1 MLTSGNLLNKKKET
15 LGISLSVKDAPA
27 GNLFKLTCGLS
38 LRPMTKKPPLPP
50 KLLAECQAA
59 NELYLSKK
67 NQLKLN
73 KRKIADEIGVTP
85 AAVAHYLSGV
95 NALNARFAS
104 ALARLIDEPVDRFSP
119 RLATE
124 IAELAATTDHSN
136 VSPMVQPRREA
147 IEYPLI
153 TWVDAGAG
161 IESTGSYP
169 LGISDEWLSSTENA
183 GPSGYWL
190 RVKGKSMTSDTPP
203 TFPEGTPILVRPEGF
218 DIISGKFYIARNAAT
233 GETTFKQYVMD
244 AGVGYLV
251 PLNAVYQTV
260 PLDGAWEIIGRAI
273 DAKITGM

>member
-1 MLTSGNLLNKKKET
+1 MLTSGNLLNKEKVT
-15 LGISLSVKDAPA
+15 SGIANDVNDAPA
-27 GNLFKLTCGLS
+27 GNLFRLTSGLS

-67 NQLKLN
+67 NELKLN
-73 KRKIADEIGVTP
+73 KRKIADEIGVSP

-95 NALNARFAS
+95 NALNVKFAS
-104 ALARLIDEPVDRFSP
+104 ALARLLGEPVDRFSP
-119 RLATE
+119 RLAAE
-124 IAELAATTDHSN
+124 IADLAATTDHSN
-136 VSPMVQPRREA
+136 VTPMVQPRREA
-147 IEYPLI
+147 REYPLI

-161 IESTGSYP
+161 IESAGSYP

-218 DIISGKFYIARNAAT
+218 DIISGKFYVARHTVT
-233 GETTFKQYVMD
+233 GETTFKQYILD

-251 PLNAVYQTV
+251 PLNQAYQTV
-260 PLDGAWEIIGRAI
+260 QVEGDWEIIGRAI
-273 DAKITGM
+273 DAKVTGM

>member
-1 MLTSGNLLNKKKET
+1 
-15 LGISLSVKDAPA
+15 
-27 GNLFKLTCGLS
+27 
-38 LRPMTKKPPLPP
+38 MTKKPPLPP

-218 DIISGKFYIARNAAT
+218 DIISGKFYIARNAVT

-251 PLNAVYQTV
+251 PLNPAYQTV
-260 PLDGAWEIIGRAI
+260 QLDGAWEIIGRAI